1 MSEQYAFAI
10 GFDVESMQDQT
21 MEGSDLD
28 WTHQTRPKWEEVAAA
43 ITAAGLPPIESE
55 RWDEFGLGRIFWG
68 TKAECDA
75 IHQVLSQFDLYI
87 EEARNLDTGYYAT
100 ANATYYVDDNGNIYS
115 LPTDGQILN
124 PSTIESTLS
133 IPLDAYRLKAVDPSL
148 DAQMQSFL
156 RAGTPPPTRPMIG
169 VPEIAP
175 VVSSDLSDVVA
186 TQELPEDYA
195 TLQAQFKQQSDHIQV
210 LEQQVIAFEDQVAAL
225 QAASA
230 AKVDPEAHAALQQ
243 EHTALQA
250 ELTQTV
256 EQMQA
261 LQAQVQELSAA
272 SKVEDPNA
280 MRQSELLHE
289 ELAQQTTRIADL
301 EAQLAQANAQT
312 TDWQQQ
318 LERAIDPD
326 VHQQLQQQLQEQ
338 LHQNQSLQG
347 VIQQLEEQVHQASA
361 TIPQAAEAL
370 QQRDEAL
377 QQRDEALQQRDEAL
391 QQRDE
396 ALQQR
401 DEALQQR
408 DEALQQRDEAIQQQ
422 SALQQELTDKT
433 SRVADFQKTVHQLEH
448 DLNEWQT
455 VAEAKVDWAE
465 YQAVQS
471 ELQLLKAKQKRGL
484 FSRLFGWLFH

>member
-28 WTHQTRPKWEEVAAA
+28 WTHQTRPNWEEVAAA
-43 ITAAGLPPIESE
+43 ITAAGLPPITSE

-124 PSTIESTLS
+124 PSAIESTLS
-133 IPLDAYRLKAVDPSL
+133 IPLDAYRLKVVDPSL

-156 RAGTPPPTRPMIG
+156 SAGTIPPLMPMIG

-175 VVSSDLSDVVA
+175 VVSSDLDVVA
-186 TQELPEDYA
+186 IQEPPEDYA
-195 TLQAQFKQQSDHIQV
+195 TLQAQFKRQSDHIQV
-210 LEQQVIAFEDQVAAL
+210 LEQQVTAFEDQVAAL

-230 AKVDPEAHAALQQ
+230 AKVDPAAHTALQQ

-272 SKVEDPNA
+272 SKVEDPDA
-280 MRQSELLHE
+280 VRQSELLHE

-301 EAQLAQANAQT
+301 EAQLTQANAQT
-312 TDWQQQ
+312 ADWQQQ

-347 VIQQLEEQVHQASA
+347 LVQQLEQTVPR
-361 TIPQAAEAL
+361 TDEAI
-370 QQRDEAL
+370 QQRDEAI
-377 QQRDEALQQRDEAL
+377 
-391 QQRDE
+391 
-396 ALQQR
+396 
-401 DEALQQR
+401 
-408 DEALQQRDEAIQQQ
+408 QQRDEAIQQQ
-422 SALQQELTDKT
+422 SALQQELTDNT
-433 SRVADFQKTVHQLEH
+433 SHVTELQKTVHQLEH

-471 ELQLLKAKQKRGL
+471 ELQLLKAKQQRGL
-484 FSRLFGWLFH
+484 FSRLFGWLLH